1 MLGSYPLIAF
11 VATHNPDLAKAFYGG
26 TLGLKLIDEGEDL
39 LVFDGHGTRLHVTIV
54 QDLVAAKYSVI
65 GWEVPDLDA
74 EVQELHTAGV
84 EFVRF
89 EVSKQQDELDIWTS
103 PNGERMAWI
112 KDPDGNLLSIKQ
124 GQRKRLRRK
133 REAEQDT
140 EMAANAR
147 R

>member
-26 TLGLKLIDEGEDL
+26 TLGLRLIDETDDS
-39 LVFDGHGTRLHVTIV
+39 LVFDAHGTRLHVTIV
-54 QDLVAAKYSVI
+54 QDLVAVKYSVI
-65 GWEVPDLDA
+65 GWEVPNLEA
-74 EVQELHTAGV
+74 EVTELHEAGV

-103 PNGERMAWI
+103 PSGDRLAWI

-124 GQRKRLRRK
+124 GKRRGRPKKASEARELAHAGRR
-133 REAEQDT
+133 
-140 EMAANAR
+140 
-147 R
+147 